1 VKVAGRQAVP
11 MPLDREDFDVPVED
25 YDFSQIGSVASLIDQ
40 MASAG
45 GFTATKLAH
54 ARDILRT
61 SIDNAQTDGVLN
73 WLSFPACLCATG
85 SRGFF
90 VESIKRKAFNVIIT
104 TCGTLDHDIART
116 YQAYYHGAFELDD
129 VELGEQGLNRLGN
142 VIVPNECYGDILE
155 KSVLPWLQEIED
167 ERRKMNPENPWR
179 GFGSIELCWAFG
191 DRIDDE
197 SSLLHWAAKHR
208 IPIVIPGLS
217 DGSVGAQLFMHRQRS
232 PDFMIDFLADEQ
244 VLSDLTWTCDESHA
258 LMVGG
263 GISKHHVI
271 WWNQYRDGLDS
282 AVAITTAPEHD
293 GSLSGARLREAIS
306 WGKIRP
312 EAPHV
317 TVEGDASVLLPLLG
331 SDLFG

>member
-1 VKVAGRQAVP
+1 MKVAGRQAVP

-25 YDFSQIGSVASLIDQ
+25 YDFSQISSVASLIDQ

-54 ARDILRT
+54 ARDVLRT

-90 VESIKRKAFNVIIT
+90 VEAIKRKAFNVIIT